1 VADVEGMKVGQMKE
15 IREVGEAET
24 VSGVDLDF

>member
-1 VADVEGMKVGQMKE
+1 VADVEGMKVGQREE
-15 IREVGEAET
+15 IREVREAEP